1 MAFGRNGVQNIIKV
15 CFAVCLCTSC
25 VCVCVCM
32 SLSNQTDENRLLR
45 LKNRNSPDVF
55 RSFVTD
61 LQNANEKWHSMDCD
75 ERSLD

>member
-1 MAFGRNGVQNIIKV
+1 MAFERNGVQNIIKV

-25 VCVCVCM
+25 VCVCM
-32 SLSNQTDENRLLR
+32 SLGNQTDENRLLR

-61 LQNANEKWHSMDCD
+61 LQNANEKWHNMDCD